1 VRQKKILY
9 PSNILI
15 VKPIMI
21 EDIIAQKKHFNL
33 LENEEKTKLNTNVLG
48 SIVELIYITVSF
60 VSTVYFKYT
69 QPQLTA

>member
-1 VRQKKILY
+1 MRQKEKVY

-15 VKPIMI
+15 VRPIMI
-21 EDIIAQKKHFNL
+21 EAQKKHFNL

-48 SIVELIYITVSF
+48 SIVELIYVTVSF
-60 VSTVYFKYT
+60 VSTVYFKDT